1 MWDGDFGD
9 AYTARNRVDWEARI
23 PFWGD
28 VLDRTGAKSA
38 VEFGCNAGW
47 NLRALRAAS
56 RGIDLIGVDV
66 NLKAL
71 SEAAAAG
78 FHTLRH
84 DIREPIEFGIPRD
97 LAFTAG
103 VLIHVPPEDLQAA
116 MRNVA
121 ASSTKWVLA
130 VEYEAE
136 QEEMVPY
143 RGHDD
148 ALWRRP
154 FGKLYQDMGL
164 TLVDT
169 FPAPGFDDC
178 TAWLLKWN

>member
-1 MWDGDFGD
+1 MWDGEFGD
-9 AYTARNRVDWEARI
+9 SYTARNRVDWEARI
-23 PFWGD
+23 PFWED
-28 VLDRTGAKSA
+28 VLDRTGARKV
-38 VEFGCNAGW
+38 VEYGCNAGW

-56 RGIDLIGVDV
+56 EGASLVGVDV
-66 NLKAL
+66 NRKAL
-71 SEAAAAG
+71 FETAAAG
-78 FHTLRH
+78 FQAIQH
-84 DIREPIEFGIPRD
+84 DIRDPIGFASRRD

-103 VLIHVPPEDLQAA
+103 VLIHIPPEDLNRA
-116 MRNVA
+116 MRNIA
-121 ASSTKWVLA
+121 ASSTRWVLA

-154 FGKLYQDMGL
+154 FGELYEAIGL
-164 TLVDT
+164 TLVAT